1 MCRGKE
7 RQAFS
12 VTLVF
17 EVKILWTGLENIF
30 PRSLLKV
37 HILPSQKWSFD
48 QKKSLS
54 LYAAIGSDA
63 ETVDSYSP
71 PDGIASKHP
80 WAGQPHTHQISNQI
94 QIHEVSLVVCE
105 RVSRSIHRTSSRQW
119 RRVSRKRSFRA
130 AWLLNEGKIKMI
142 LKQKKKNFLLFSPLL
157 WVGPGKCVCLL
168 VVKRIS
174 VSYTHAHTLLPVLSF
189 PPSLWGSS
197 LR

>member
-7 RQAFS
+7 RQSFS

-48 QKKSLS
+48 QKKKSLS

-105 RVSRSIHRTSSRQW
+105 RASRSIHRTSSRQW

-142 LKQKKKNFLLFSPLL
+142 LKQKKKNLPPL
-157 WVGPGKCVCLL
+157 
-168 VVKRIS
+168 
-174 VSYTHAHTLLPVLSF
+174 F
-189 PPSLWGSS
+189 PPSLSRARKVCLSPSS
-197 LR
+197 